1 MSNLG
6 EETRRKIV
14 CHGYELDDIDYVG
27 VKGVEWWEPHD
38 FFRMA
43 DEIDYDN
50 GYGWQEIDPELYVMM
65 KDGSWFERE
74 EYDGSEWWH
83 HVEVPMKPWRQKHAT
98 KIKILVDND

>member
-6 EETRRKIV
+6 EETRRKLLS
-14 CHGYELDDIDYVG
+14 HGYELEDIDYIG
-27 VKGVEWWEPHD
+27 VIGVEWWEPHD

-50 GYGWQEIDPELYVMM
+50 GYGWQEINPELYVMM

-74 EYDGSEWWH
+74 EYDGAEWWSH
-83 HVEVPMKPWRQKHAT
+83 KERPMKPFRQKHAT
-98 KIKILVDND
+98 KAKILVDID